1 MSKRWRVMVYVQHL
15 LGSGHLR
22 RAAALARECAAAGLD
37 TLLVSGGRP
46 IADLDLGGAAFAQ
59 LPPAA
64 ARDENFSGLIDER
77 GANVNDAWR
86 AARRER
92 LLSAFAEFCPDALVT
107 EMYPFGRRQMAFEL
121 LPLLDAA
128 WATRPRPLI
137 VSSVRDIL
145 QAKPGKTL
153 DAMAAL
159 ARDRFDRVLVHGDRD
174 FVSLDATFP
183 VDPALAAKL
192 AYTGYIAEPV
202 EARGTTGDPGWDEI
216 IVSSGGGAV
225 GAALLATALAAR
237 PMTKTARAAVGRRL
251 AGGELPA
258 DDFARLHAAAPAGVI
273 VERSR
278 TDFRRLLANARLSVS
293 QAGYNTVMEI
303 LAARARAVLVPFAGS
318 GQTEQPL
325 RADLL
330 RMRGRAEVVAE
341 NSLTPPALAA
351 AIDRALATP
360 VADIALKRD
369 GAREGARLLAAWLAG
384 KAPAV

>member
-1 MSKRWRVMVYVQHL
+1 MSKRRRVMVYVQHL

-22 RAAALARECAAAGLD
+22 RAAALARACAASGMD

-59 LPPAA
+59 LPPVS

-77 GANVNDAWR
+77 GANVDDSRR

-92 LLSAFAEFCPDALVT
+92 LLAVFAEFRPDALVT
-107 EMYPFGRRQMAFEL
+107 ETYPFGRRQMAFEL
-121 LPLLDAA
+121 APLLDAA
-128 WATRPRPLI
+128 WAVRPRPLV

-145 QAKPGKTL
+145 QAKSGKVS
-153 DAMAAL
+153 DAMAAT

-174 FVSLDATFP
+174 LVPLDATFP
-183 VDPALAAKL
+183 VDAALAAKL
-192 AYTGYIAEPV
+192 AYTGYIAEPA
-202 EARGTTGDPGWDEI
+202 EPRGAMGDPGWDEV

-225 GAALLATALAAR
+225 GAALLAAAMAAR
-237 PMTKTARAAVGRRL
+237 PMTKTARTAVWRLL
-251 AGGELPA
+251 AGSELPA
-258 DDFARLHAAAPAGVI
+258 GDFARIQAAAPAGVI
-273 VERSR
+273 VERAR

-303 LAARARAVLVPFAGS
+303 LAARAPAVLVPFAGN

-351 AIDRALATP
+351 AIDRALAAP
-360 VADIALKRD
+360 VAEIALKRN
-369 GAREGARLLAAWLAG
+369 GARESARLLAAWLAE
-384 KAPAV
+384 KAPAA